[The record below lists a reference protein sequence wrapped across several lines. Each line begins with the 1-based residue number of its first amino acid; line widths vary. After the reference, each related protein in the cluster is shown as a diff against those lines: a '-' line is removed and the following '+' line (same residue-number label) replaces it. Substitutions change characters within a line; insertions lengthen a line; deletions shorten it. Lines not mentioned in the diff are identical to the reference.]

1 MPASCGT
8 GIECLRHFVARSWLL
23 PTDSTPNVAPMP
35 DRPVRFTEQFFDRL
49 DSILPQERG
58 DDGEPSATDFLLFDL
73 PRIRDLLASDFEA
86 NTFPIEDSDL
96 RAFVGAG
103 MLVPSIVLYA
113 CSDDVAVVV
122 TWIAIGN
129 ESFDDDTGHAH

>member
-1 MPASCGT
+1 
-8 GIECLRHFVARSWLL
+8 
-23 PTDSTPNVAPMP
+23 MP

-58 DDGEPSATDFLLFDL
+58 ADGEPSATDFLLFDL

-103 MLVPSIVLYA
+103 MLVPSIVLYGY
-113 CSDDVAVVV
+113 SDDVAIVV

-129 ESFDDDTGHAH
+129 ESFDDTGHAY